1 MPNRPV
7 VVRVYLVRLERICS
21 NFGIFGYNGLRVS
34 VDIDILFCEQVLIAD
49 RITISLAL

>member
-1 MPNRPV
+1 MLNRLI

-21 NFGIFGYNGLRVS
+21 NFDIFGYNGLRVS
-34 VDIDILFCEQVLIAD
+34 VNIDLLFREQVLIAN